1 VLNTRKTVSAWG
13 GLAEKCDVERVLIKE
28 KPKE

>member
-1 VLNTRKTVSAWG
+1 VSAWG